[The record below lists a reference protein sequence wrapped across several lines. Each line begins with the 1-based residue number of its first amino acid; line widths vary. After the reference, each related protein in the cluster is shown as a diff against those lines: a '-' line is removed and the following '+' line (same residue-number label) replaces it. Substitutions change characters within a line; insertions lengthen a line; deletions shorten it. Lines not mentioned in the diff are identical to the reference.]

1 MTNTSSS
8 FEITETELSSFNIA
22 VAPFVFN
29 EYVYDNLSVGALLI
43 MIFSFIESGIQYLY
57 LNKHFY
63 KEQPIPFLKF
73 QVHYKAD
80 FATMFHRLFR
90 IYNY

>member
-1 MTNTSSS
+1 MLSLKLSFASYIYAAGMTNTSFP

-43 MIFSFIESGIQYLY
+43 MMFSFIELGKI
-57 LNKHFY
+57 
-63 KEQPIPFLKF
+63 
-73 QVHYKAD
+73 
-80 FATMFHRLFR
+80 
-90 IYNY
+90 